1 MRRLD
6 SAGHPGFIARLRHTR
21 KRFGALRERGS
32 AAVSCEMVGE
42 RPKISIMV
50 VTYNHERYIVQALD
64 SILMQQ
70 RDFSIEVNVI
80 DDASTDRTQE
90 IVRSYQ
96 ERYPG
101 VVQCF
106 FNERNVGHVATQLNT
121 VRGFRTLQGEY
132 FALLE
137 GDDYWTDPRKLA
149 KQIGYLDSHL
159 ECVACGHDTLKV
171 YEDPDKEP
179 EHFLPHKAFGRARAT
194 IDDLIALAA
203 VFHLSS
209 VVYRNVFQDDPPLCL
224 ADGYSCEATINMV
237 YGQFGYFYHM
247 PGYMSV
253 YRVHGAGLFSTRSQE
268 DIWLFHLFGFQ
279 RFGLYMGWRYIYQF
293 SRAVCGFSAYVL
305 TAQRRR
311 VGPAL
316 STRAKLL
323 FLGHLIVAWP
333 LFIVLRMLRWAARFA
348 IHIYKCACRAGSRF
362 QTKMLSL
369 SYTAI
374 VQNSPVAFIRAGIY
388 LERIVPAI
396 GRVRL
401 RWRQAS
407 RQASI
412 SMTNPTD
419 KARSQQEISY
429 QIETTASQDQL
440 SNRRQLLEM
449 FEKSPLTAGDRLFNI
464 GMYVRSSVLV
474 KFIVMSQIY
483 ERIRDL
489 PGCLVEFGT
498 WWGQNLVL
506 LENLRAIY
514 EPFNK
519 QRCIIGFDTFSGY
532 TVRSGHD
539 KESDIWKEQSYATG
553 TDYVEYLRELLT
565 VHEGCNAL
573 GHIRGRH
580 QIIPGDIEETAPH
593 YFAQHAELTVAF
605 AYLDVALYRPTKA
618 ALQAIKPHLI
628 SGSILVLDEFTWSE
642 APGEAI
648 AFKEVFDQNE
658 VVLEKCVLYPSKTIV
673 TIR

>member
-1 MRRLD
+1 MRHGK
-6 SAGHPGFIARLRHTR
+6 SAGHPGFVARLRHTR
-21 KRFGALRERGS
+21 KRFRALRRERGS
-32 AAVSCEMVGE
+32 VTVPCETGGE

-50 VTYNHERYIVQALD
+50 VTYNHERYIAPALD

-70 RDFSIEVNVI
+70 RDFAIEVNVI
-80 DDASTDRTQE
+80 DDASTDGTQA

-96 ERYPG
+96 ERYPA
-101 VVQCF
+101 VVHCF
-106 FNERNVGHVATQLNT
+106 FNARNVGHVATQLNT
-121 VRGFRTLQGEY
+121 VRGFRTLRGEY

-149 KQIGYLDSHL
+149 KQIEYLDSHP

-171 YEDPDKEP
+171 YEDPNKEP

-209 VVYRNVFQDDPPLCL
+209 LVYRNVFRDDPPLCL
-224 ADGYSCEATINMV
+224 ADGYSCEATISMV
-237 YGQFGYFYHM
+237 YGQFGYVYHM

-268 DIWLFHLFGFQ
+268 DIWRFHLFGFQ
-279 RFGLYMGWRYIYQF
+279 RFLLYLGWRYIYAF
-293 SRAVCGFSAYVL
+293 SRAITGFSVYVL
-305 TAQRRR
+305 TAHRRG

-316 STRAKLL
+316 SLRTRLL
-323 FLGHLIVAWP
+323 FLVHLIVAGP
-333 LFIVLRMLRWAARFA
+333 LSVMFRTLNWMVRTCKRLF
-348 IHIYKCACRAGSRF
+348 CRARPVSGVWTSVLWR
-362 QTKMLSL
+362 
-369 SYTAI
+369 SYNGLPSGIRVPLVRGI
-374 VQNSPVAFIRAGIY
+374 VIV
-388 LERIVPAI
+388 ERMFPAI
-396 GRVRL
+396 GRVRR
-401 RWRQAS
+401 RWRQE
-407 RQASI
+407 RI
-412 SMTNPTD
+412 SMTDSTN
-419 KARSQQEISY
+419 KGYSQQEISY
-429 QIETTASQDQL
+429 QIETTASQEQQ
-440 SNRRQLLEM
+440 SSRRQLLEM
-449 FEKSPLTAGDRLFNI
+449 FEKSPLPVEDRLFNI

-474 KFIVMSQIY
+474 KFIVMAQIY
-483 ERIRDL
+483 ERIRNL
-489 PGCLVEFGT
+489 PGCFVEFGT

-519 QRCIIGFDTFSGY
+519 QRLIIGFDTFSGY

-553 TDYVEYLRELLT
+553 TDYVRYLRELLT

-573 GHIRGRH
+573 GHIRERH
-580 QIIPGDIEETAPH
+580 QVVPGDIEETAPH
-593 YFAQHAELTVAF
+593 YFSQHAELTVAF
-605 AYLDVALYRPTKA
+605 AYFDVALYRPTKA

-628 SGSILVLDEFTWSE
+628 SGSILVLDEFTWAE

-648 AFKEVFDQNE
+648 AFREVFDRDE
-658 VVLEKCVLYPSKTIV
+658 VVLEKCALYPSKTIV

>member
-1 MRRLD
+1 LFLAHLVV
-6 SAGHPGFIARLRHTR
+6 AGPLSVMLRTLHWIVHTCKRPFLGARPVSDVWTSVLSRSYNGSTSRIPAPLVKGFI
-21 KRFGALRERGS
+21 
-32 AAVSCEMVGE
+32 
-42 RPKISIMV
+42 
-50 VTYNHERYIVQALD
+50 
-64 SILMQQ
+64 
-70 RDFSIEVNVI
+70 
-80 DDASTDRTQE
+80 
-90 IVRSYQ
+90 
-96 ERYPG
+96 
-101 VVQCF
+101 
-106 FNERNVGHVATQLNT
+106 T
-121 VRGFRTLQGEY
+121 V
-132 FALLE
+132 
-137 GDDYWTDPRKLA
+137 
-149 KQIGYLDSHL
+149 
-159 ECVACGHDTLKV
+159 
-171 YEDPDKEP
+171 
-179 EHFLPHKAFGRARAT
+179 
-194 IDDLIALAA
+194 
-203 VFHLSS
+203 
-209 VVYRNVFQDDPPLCL
+209 
-224 ADGYSCEATINMV
+224 
-237 YGQFGYFYHM
+237 
-247 PGYMSV
+247 
-253 YRVHGAGLFSTRSQE
+253 
-268 DIWLFHLFGFQ
+268 
-279 RFGLYMGWRYIYQF
+279 
-293 SRAVCGFSAYVL
+293 
-305 TAQRRR
+305 
-311 VGPAL
+311 
-316 STRAKLL
+316 
-323 FLGHLIVAWP
+323 
-333 LFIVLRMLRWAARFA
+333 
-348 IHIYKCACRAGSRF
+348 
-362 QTKMLSL
+362 
-369 SYTAI
+369 
-374 VQNSPVAFIRAGIY
+374 
-388 LERIVPAI
+388 ERIFPAI
-396 GRVRL
+396 GRVRR
-401 RWRQAS
+401 RWRQEH
-407 RQASI
+407 I
-412 SMTNPTD
+412 SMTNSTN
-419 KARSQQEISY
+419 KGRSQQEISY

-449 FEKSPLTAGDRLFNI
+449 FEKSPLTAEDRLFNI

-483 ERIRDL
+483 ERIRNL

-519 QRCIIGFDTFSGY
+519 QRFIIGFDTFSGY

-553 TDYVEYLRELLT
+553 TEYVEYLRELLT